1 MKRVLLFGAS
11 GSIGSS
17 TLAVLRGHRERFRL
31 AGLQVHR
38 RTEALADWIAEFAPE
53 RVAVTDPVAR
63 RNWADAH
70 PDHAA
75 RLLPEDAPA
84 AALLDTPADVALNG
98 ILGFAG
104 LAVTL
109 AALERGV
116 DLALANKESLV
127 CGGDLVLARR
137 RASGAR
143 LLPVDSE
150 HAALFQILAGRPASQ
165 VRRVWLTASG
175 GPFLGRRP
183 EELADV
189 TPAEALRHPTW
200 RMGPKITVDSATMM
214 NKGFE
219 IIEAARLFDLPAE
232 RIAVLVDPD
241 SRAHALVEFT
251 DSSVLCQLAA
261 PDMRQPI
268 AQALAW
274 PERVT
279 ADYGRLDLAAPLRL
293 ELAPLDG
300 ERFPAVDLARE
311 ALRRGGTAPLAL
323 NAADEVAVG
332 AFLDGHLPF
341 SAIVTVAAETLTDDP
356 WPPAW
361 TLEELVG
368 ADRRARDL
376 AAARIAARRTAAH

>member
-11 GSIGSS
+11 GSIGTS
-17 TLAVLRGHRERFRL
+17 TLSVLRGHRERFRL

-38 RTEALADWIAEFAPE
+38 RTDALADWIAEFDPE
-53 RVAVTDPVAR
+53 RVVVTDAAAR
-63 RNWADAH
+63 REWAEAH
-70 PDHAA
+70 PGPAE
-75 RLLPEDAPA
+75 RLLPEGAPA
-84 AALLDTPADVALNG
+84 AALLDIPADVALNG

-116 DLALANKESLV
+116 DVALANKESLV

-137 RASGAR
+137 RESGAR

-150 HAALFQILAGRPASQ
+150 HAALFQLLEGRSASQ
-165 VRRVWLTASG
+165 VRRAWLTASG
-175 GPFLGRRP
+175 GPFLDRRP
-183 EELADV
+183 EELAGV

-232 RIAVLVDPD
+232 RIEVLVHPD
-241 SRAHALVEFT
+241 SRAHALVEFV

-268 AQALAW
+268 VQALAW
-274 PERVT
+274 PERVA
-279 ADYGRLDLAAPLRL
+279 ADYGRLDMDAPLGI
-293 ELAPLDG
+293 ELAPLDAA
-300 ERFPAVDLARE
+300 RFPAVDLARE

-323 NAADEVAVG
+323 NASDEVAVA
-332 AFLDGHLPF
+332 AFLDGRLPF
-341 SAIVTVAAETLTDDP
+341 PAIVSVAADILADDP
-356 WPPAW
+356 WPPAR
-361 TLEELVG
+361 TFAELAE
-368 ADRRARDL
+368 ADRRAREL
-376 AAARIAARRTAAH
+376 AAARVSSRRTAAH

>member
-11 GSIGSS
+11 GSIGAS

-31 AGLQVHR
+31 SGLQVHR
-38 RTEALADWIAEFAPE
+38 RTEALDDWIAEFEPE
-53 RVAVTDPVAR
+53 RVAITDAAAR
-63 RNWADAH
+63 RDWASAH

-84 AALLDTPADVALNG
+84 SALLDTPADVALNG

-137 RASGAR
+137 RTTGAR

-219 IIEAARLFDLPAE
+219 IIEAVRLFDLPAE
-232 RIAVLVDPD
+232 RIAVLVHPD

-268 AQALAW
+268 IQALAW
-274 PERVT
+274 PERVA
-279 ADYGRLDLAAPLRL
+279 ADYGRLDLDVPLRL

-300 ERFPAVDLARE
+300 ARFPAVDLARE

-332 AFLDGHLPF
+332 AFLDGRLPF
-341 SAIVTVAAETLTDDP
+341 SAIVPVAAETLTDDP
-356 WPPAW
+356 WPPAR
-361 TLEELVG
+361 TLEELEG